1 MGIFDIGQA
10 VRNWGPQPANAASV
24 SRAPT
29 PNSYALDDPAWS
41 NSMAGGSPIPA
52 ANRVSS
58 PLEIP
63 PAAVSNVPVQ
73 PVAPPAPVQLPP
85 LSRGGIDPLAGIEL
99 KRDINL
105 GPQPEPWS
113 PGQFMQRGEGFDIYD
128 VPAIGPALGGLYE
141 GITAL
146 PEQLGLGALARSP
159 LGQSLKDFGEGAIE
173 GYNRYKGIGQ
183 QPRDFAAM
191 IRGMSAEERAEL
203 LGLLQGP

>member
-10 VRNWGPQPANAASV
+10 VSNWGPQPANAASV

-52 ANRVSS
+52 SNRVSS
-58 PLEIP
+58 QLM
-63 PAAVSNVPVQ
+63 APVQ
-73 PVAPPAPVQLPP
+73 PVVPPVPAQLPRM
-85 LSRGGIDPLAGIEL
+85 SHGGTDPLAGIAGP
-99 KRDINL
+99 RNVNI

-113 PGQFMQRGEGFDIYD
+113 LGKFMQRGQGFDIYD

-141 GITAL
+141 GVTAL

-159 LGQSLKDFGEGAIE
+159 MGQSIKDFGEGAIR
-173 GYNRYKGIGQ
+173 GYERYHGIGQ
-183 QPRDFAAM
+183 QPRDFASM
-191 IRGMSAEERAEL
+191 IRGMSADERAEL